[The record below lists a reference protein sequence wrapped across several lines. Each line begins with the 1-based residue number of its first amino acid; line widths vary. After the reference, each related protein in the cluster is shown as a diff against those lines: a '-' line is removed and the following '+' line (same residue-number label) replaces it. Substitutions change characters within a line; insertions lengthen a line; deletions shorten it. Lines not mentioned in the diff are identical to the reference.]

1 LTAPRLLGRA
11 LVLCLAVMALSCEE
25 LPNVSPEAAFI
36 FTPVSPIVAGST
48 VVVFNAA
55 ASLDS
60 DGQIASYV
68 WNFGDGSREET
79 VGGSTLTHVFP
90 NTPATCLSITY
101 AVLLT
106 VIDNS
111 GARGTAN
118 QNVSVQEDCRG

>member
-1 LTAPRLLGRA
+1 LKTPQRFWRA
-11 LVLCLAVMALSCEE
+11 LAACLAALALSCEE
-25 LPNVSPEAAFI
+25 LPNVAPEASFI
-36 FTPVSPIVAGST
+36 FTPVNPIVAGST

-60 DGQIASYV
+60 DGTIASYV

-111 GARGTAN
+111 GARGTAT
-118 QNVSVQEDCRG
+118 QQVSVVEDCRN

>member
-1 LTAPRLLGRA
+1 LTAPRRPRRA
-11 LVLCLAVMALSCEE
+11 LVACLAALALSCEE
-25 LPNVSPEAAFI
+25 LPNVAPEAAFI

-68 WNFGDGSREET
+68 WNFGDGSPEAT
-79 VGGSTLTHVFP
+79 VGGSALTHVFP
-90 NTPATCLSITY
+90 NTPATCLSFTY

-106 VIDNS
+106 VIDNA
-111 GARGTAN
+111 GARGTAS